1 MEKETIDESTAGLEQ
16 RKYQR
21 ISLGVPILVPHL
33 QKSCLC
39 LNLSVAGCFLPEI
52 NLASLGTK
60 IPLLIDL
67 PGMGKINVA
76 GVVVHTG
83 KEEEGTGLDFVEI
96 DPLGKVYLEKFLE
109 IFLA

>member
-1 MEKETIDESTAGLEQ
+1 MKTINESPTGLEQ
-16 RKYQR
+16 RKSR
-21 ISLGVPILVPHL
+21 RLSLGIPILIPHL

-52 NLASLGTK
+52 NLGSPGTK

-67 PGMGKINVA
+67 PGMGKINVE

-83 KEEEGTGLDFVEI
+83 QEEEGTGIDFVEI